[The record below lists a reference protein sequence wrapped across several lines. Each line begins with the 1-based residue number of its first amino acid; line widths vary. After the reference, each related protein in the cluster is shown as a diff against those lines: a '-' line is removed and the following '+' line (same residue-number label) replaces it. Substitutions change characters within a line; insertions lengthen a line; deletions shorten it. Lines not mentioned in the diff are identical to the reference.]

1 SQLRLLRGSSRRRA
15 VKPAITKTRAENT
28 SHKSYAIGAGTKSP
42 TVMERVRALA
52 RGRGIEI
59 AADDYGL
66 THSREIIAQRTAV
79 WTRTTCP
86 PCHKLRAAVRTAFY
100 HLATACPLP

>member
-1 SQLRLLRGSSRRRA
+1 
-15 VKPAITKTRAENT
+15 
-28 SHKSYAIGAGTKSP
+28 
-42 TVMERVRALA
+42 MERVRALA

-79 WTRTTCP
+79 WTRTTCRP
-86 PCHKLRAAVRTAFY
+86 
-100 HLATACPLP
+100 ATNCAPQSEQRSII

>member
-1 SQLRLLRGSSRRRA
+1 
-15 VKPAITKTRAENT
+15 
-28 SHKSYAIGAGTKSP
+28 
-42 TVMERVRALA
+42 MERVRALA

-100 HLATACPLP
+100 HLATACPLPFLARAV